1 MELKFENIQK
11 NYGKQKAL
19 KGFSTTLT
27 DGVYGLLG
35 PNGAGKTTL
44 ISILTGGLNSDEGK
58 IFLDNEDIRKM
69 KKEYFKRIGYL
80 PQYPVFYKNFYVD
93 EFLDYMATV
102 KNIPR
107 KEAKKRILDVLEMV
121 NLIEDRRKKI
131 GALSGGMRQRLGI
144 AQAILNEPEI
154 LILDEPTAGLDP
166 GERIRFRNLI
176 SKISKGKLVL
186 MATHI
191 VSDVEHISKEILI
204 LKKGHLVMQGTTES
218 LCKLIKEQV
227 YTITCDEKEIEYLS
241 DKYLIANVKRIDD
254 KYNLRVISEKEIIQ
268 NGQRVEPSLEDV
280 FLSTFG
286 K

>member
-1 MELKFENIQK
+1 
-11 NYGKQKAL
+11 
-19 KGFSTTLT
+19 
-27 DGVYGLLG
+27 
-35 PNGAGKTTL
+35 
-44 ISILTGGLNSDEGK
+44 
-58 IFLDNEDIRKM
+58 
-69 KKEYFKRIGYL
+69 
-80 PQYPVFYKNFYVD
+80 
-93 EFLDYMATV
+93 
-102 KNIPR
+102 
-107 KEAKKRILDVLEMV
+107 
-121 NLIEDRRKKI
+121 
-131 GALSGGMRQRLGI
+131 MRQRLGI

-191 VSDVEHISKEILI
+191 VSDVEHIAKEILI